1 MTVVLSA
8 PAVVVVPTGLPPLA
22 TVGAGLATLA
32 AVIVVVAGGPGG
44 GMSVVAPGVGA
55 ELAVRLQKRGGRGGE
70 FVSYRPMD
78 KDMAEDRN
86 DSTRSPYLVGHDI
99 CVDGGD
105 ARRGHEG
112 DDN

>member
-1 MTVVLSA
+1 VTVVLSA

-55 ELAVRLQKRGGRGGE
+55 ELAVRL
-70 FVSYRPMD
+70 
-78 KDMAEDRN
+78 
-86 DSTRSPYLVGHDI
+86 VGHDI